1 MSLRP
6 RGVTLVEMIVTITL
20 LALVS
25 GVALQL
31 LLRQHWTG
39 EAQSERAA
47 LQGTMRAAVLYLEN
61 EIRELGGS
69 PGDPDIMVFAAESL
83 TYRAMRSAGISCAL
97 SPTAL
102 TVSLSDLHGYR
113 APQAGRDSL
122 LLFMDGVPTTAS
134 DDRWLHLPLVSVS
147 GGSCGGRAGL
157 VLGTTIDTAATP
169 LSGFPPLAP
178 FRTFEIMQTRLYSSG
193 GDYWVGARS
202 VSAAEIIQPLAGPFL
217 VHGLAMQFLD
227 SLALPAVSAAGIRS
241 VDITLR
247 GVSASP
253 IRTGAGMGLPQR
265 RTDSLSTRV
274 MLRNW

>member
-1 MSLRP
+1 MSLSR
-6 RGVTLVEMIVTITL
+6 RGVTLVEMVVTITL

-39 EAQSERAA
+39 EAQSQRAA
-47 LQGTMRAAVLYLEN
+47 VQATMRAAVMYLES

-69 PGDPDIMVFAAESL
+69 PADPDIITFAAESL
-83 TYRAMRSAGISCAL
+83 TYRSMRSAGTSCAL
-97 SPTAL
+97 SSTAL
-102 TVSLSDLHGYR
+102 TVRLTDLYGYR

-122 LLFMDGVPTTAS
+122 LLLVDGSPATSS
-134 DDRWLHLPLVSVS
+134 DDQWLHLPLVAVS
-147 GGSCGGRAGL
+147 GGSCGGQPAL
-157 VLGTTIDTAATP
+157 LLATVIDTTVTP
-169 LSGFPPLAP
+169 LSGFPSLAP
-178 FRTFEIMQTRLYSSG
+178 FRSFEIMQARLYSSG
-193 GDYWVGARS
+193 GDYWLGARS

-227 SLALPAVSAAGIRS
+227 SLALPASSATGIRS
-241 VDITLR
+241 VDFTLR
-247 GVSASP
+247 GVSASA

-265 RTDSLSTRV
+265 RSDSLATRV

>member
-147 GGSCGGRAGL
+147 GGSCGGRPGL